1 MEDKHFIKGQR
12 YLFYHQA
19 PYEDK
24 CSTFRANFIRVIN
37 TTLLVN
43 SHQTEKASNTIVS
56 IPVEWITKVERLEDM
71 IGDIV
76 PLPSELLLLID
87 NFN

>member
-1 MEDKHFIKGQR
+1 MENKHFIKGQR

-24 CSTFRANFIRVIN
+24 CITFRANFIKVIN

-43 SHQTEKASNTIVS
+43 SSETERWSNTVVS
-56 IPVEWITKVERLEDM
+56 IPTDWIKKIERLEDI
-71 IGDIV
+71 IGDTV
-76 PLPSELLLLID
+76 LPSDVLLCID
-87 NFN
+87 SFT

>member
-19 PYEDK
+19 PHEDK
-24 CSTFRANFIRVIN
+24 CTTFRANFIRVIN

-43 SHQTEKASNTIVS
+43 SHQTEKSSNTIVS
-56 IPVEWITKVERLEDM
+56 IPVEWITKVESVEDM
-71 IGDIV
+71 IGDTL
-76 PLPSELLLLID
+76 LPSELLLLID
-87 NFN
+87 NFI

>member
-19 PYEDK
+19 PHEDK
-24 CSTFRANFIRVIN
+24 CTTFRANFIRVIN

-43 SHQTEKASNTIVS
+43 SHQTEKSSNTIVS
-56 IPVEWITKVERLEDM
+56 IPLEWITKVESLEDM
-71 IGDIV
+71 IGDRL
-76 PLPSELLLLID
+76 LPSELLLLID
-87 NFN
+87 NFI